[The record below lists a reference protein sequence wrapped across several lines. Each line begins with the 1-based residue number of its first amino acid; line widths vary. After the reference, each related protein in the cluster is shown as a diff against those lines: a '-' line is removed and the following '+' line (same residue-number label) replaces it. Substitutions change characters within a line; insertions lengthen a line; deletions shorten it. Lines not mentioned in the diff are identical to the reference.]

1 MRAQGSAS
9 GPSTAAPGG
18 GSPGQGGVGS
28 TTSASAGGGGAGG
41 GGANVKCDPTYPK
54 CEKCAPDSAA
64 TTKKKR
70 AACAKTWGDV
80 KGQLVGN
87 NCGYEVGSSRT
98 AKWTDASCVVE
109 EKACIPPKGSTEK
122 PIYETCS
129 NPKPCET
136 QSPGWKCSVCFL
148 VQDDGGDQNLA
159 PGLAPAPGVQTCDA
173 TALWTR
179 TLTSSSVV
187 ALVALL
193 LA

>member
-1 MRAQGSAS
+1 L
-9 GPSTAAPGG
+9 
-18 GSPGQGGVGS
+18 
-28 TTSASAGGGGAGG
+28 
-41 GGANVKCDPTYPK
+41 
-54 CEKCAPDSAA
+54 A
-64 TTKKKR
+64 TTTKKR
-70 AACAKTWGDV
+70 AACTKTWGDV

-98 AKWTDASCVVE
+98 AKWADGSCVVE

-159 PGLAPAPGVQTCDA
+159 PGLAPAPGAGVQTCDA
-173 TALWTR
+173 TALWTF
-179 TLTSSSVV
+179 TSSHVV
-187 ALVALL
+187 ALVALML
-193 LA
+193 FA